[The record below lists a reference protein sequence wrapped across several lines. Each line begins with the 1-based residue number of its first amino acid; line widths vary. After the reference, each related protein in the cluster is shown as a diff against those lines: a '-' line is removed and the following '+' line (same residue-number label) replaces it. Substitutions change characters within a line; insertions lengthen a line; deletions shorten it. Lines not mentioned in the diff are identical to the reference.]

1 MFNLTAAPAS
11 GWYYL
16 VSAASNL
23 CWDVAGGSGS
33 AGALI
38 QQYTCGAFWPEY
50 YQLKAVS
57 GGYEIL
63 SGNMTNG
70 CLDVVGASTASGA
83 HIEQN
88 TCTGS
93 ANQIFNIR

>member
-1 MFNLTAAPAS
+1 MAFLS
-11 GWYYL
+11 
-16 VSAASNL
+16 S
-23 CWDVAGGSGS
+23 CVAV
-33 AGALI
+33 
-38 QQYTCGAFWPEY
+38 WPEY

-63 SGNMTNG
+63 SANMASG
-70 CLDVVGASTASGA
+70 CLGIVGASTALGA

-93 ANQIFNIR
+93 ANQIFTIR

>member
-1 MFNLTAAPAS
+1 
-11 GWYYL
+11 
-16 VSAASNL
+16 V
-23 CWDVAGGSGS
+23 
-33 AGALI
+33 
-38 QQYTCGAFWPEY
+38 WPEY

-83 HIEQN
+83 NIEQN
-88 TCTGS
+88 TCIGS
-93 ANQIFNIR
+93 ANQIFNIH

>member
-1 MFNLTAAPAS
+1 
-11 GWYYL
+11 
-16 VSAASNL
+16 
-23 CWDVAGGSGS
+23 VAV
-33 AGALI
+33 
-38 QQYTCGAFWPEY
+38 WPEY

-93 ANQIFNIR
+93 ANQIFNFH